1 MFDISQDQGR
11 SGVGKSIR
19 SCILNRVMNS
29 GSFTVAE
36 IAGDSGFSS
45 TTVSKYISTLL
56 DNGKLRETGKVSLHT
71 KGRKTVRYGIPSDSF
86 YFLGVD
92 MRTFELSIGLIDFI
106 GQKVAVEHFDD
117 FRLDN
122 THDVLDLVCKRIL
135 DFIDGLDGLSREK
148 ISAVNI
154 NIPGRV
160 NSRTGTSATTFNFED
175 TAGVPLTEYI
185 GDKIGMKVY
194 IENDTKAMAYGEYMS
209 WAAGKYSNILYIN
222 IGWGF
227 GLGIIIDGK
236 LYYGKDG
243 YSGEIGHVH
252 LYENNVLCH
261 CGKKGCLETEVSM
274 RAIRRKLT
282 ERISKGETSLL
293 SPKVQNGGTITVM
306 DILDAVE
313 KEDALCIEIV
323 SQTGTRLGHILAGL
337 INIFNPEAII
347 IGGNLSK
354 VEPCYFLQP
363 VETEIRK
370 YALRLMCRDVPV
382 TTSRLGDDTAVI
394 GACLIARSKMLDGQ

>member
-1 MFDISQDQGR
+1 MFSIYHEQGQNT
-11 SGVGKSIR
+11 VGRAIR
-19 SCILNRVMNS
+19 SAILSRVMNF
-29 GSFTVAE
+29 GSFTVME
-36 IAGDSGFSS
+36 IAEDSGFST
-45 TTVSKYISTLL
+45 TTVSKYVSSMMK
-56 DNGKLRETGKVSLHT
+56 DGKIVETEKVSMHT
-71 KGRKTVRYGIPSDSF
+71 KGRKTVRYGVPPDSF

-92 MRTFELSIGLIDFI
+92 MRTFELTVGLIDFV
-106 GQKVAVEHFDD
+106 GRKVRTEHFDD

-122 THDVLDLVCKRIL
+122 THDTLDLVCERIL
-135 DFIDGLDGLSREK
+135 CFIDGLEGIGKEK
-148 ISAVNI
+148 IAAVNI

-185 GDKIGMKVY
+185 EEKIGLKVF

-252 LYENNVLCH
+252 LYENNILCH

-274 RAIRRKLT
+274 RAIQRKLT
-282 ERISKGETSLL
+282 ERIGRGETSLL
-293 SPKVQNGGTITVM
+293 SRKVHEGETITAM

-323 SQTGTRLGHILAGL
+323 SETGTRLGHILAGL

-363 VETEIRK
+363 AETEIRK

-382 TTSRLGDDTAVI
+382 TTSSLGDETAVI
-394 GACLIARSKMLDGQ
+394 GACLIARSKMFDGQ

>member
-1 MFDISQDQGR
+1 MLTNIPDMFDISQDQGR
-11 SGVGKSIR
+11 SGVGKAIR

-71 KGRKTVRYGIPSDSF
+71 KGRKTVRSGIPSDSF

-194 IENDTKAMAYGEYMS
+194 IENDTKAMAYGEYICGE
-209 WAAGKYSNILYIN
+209 ANKENHFLFITSNSIHH
-222 IGWGF
+222 F
-227 GLGIIIDGK
+227 F
-236 LYYGKDG
+236 
-243 YSGEIGHVH
+243 
-252 LYENNVLCH
+252 
-261 CGKKGCLETEVSM
+261 GCLTW
-274 RAIRRKLT
+274 
-282 ERISKGETSLL
+282 
-293 SPKVQNGGTITVM
+293 TI
-306 DILDAVE
+306 
-313 KEDALCIEIV
+313 
-323 SQTGTRLGHILAGL
+323 
-337 INIFNPEAII
+337 F
-347 IGGNLSK
+347 
-354 VEPCYFLQP
+354 
-363 VETEIRK
+363 
-370 YALRLMCRDVPV
+370 
-382 TTSRLGDDTAVI
+382 
-394 GACLIARSKMLDGQ
+394 